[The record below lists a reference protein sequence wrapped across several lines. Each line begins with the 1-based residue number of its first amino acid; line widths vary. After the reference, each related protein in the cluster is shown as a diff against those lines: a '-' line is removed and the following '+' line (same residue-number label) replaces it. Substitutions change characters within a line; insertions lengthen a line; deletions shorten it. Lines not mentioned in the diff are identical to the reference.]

1 MKVTVVYFG
10 GQYNH
15 LILKLLRNLG
25 VNAEPI
31 EPNVAPEEID
41 SDCLILGG
49 GPYSVYQDLDKMGYA
64 KDYLLKLKIPIF
76 GICLGHELI
85 AYVFGGTVRRAEKP
99 EYGLTEI
106 YVLEEDT
113 IFKNLPKKLVVW
125 ESHSDEVFK
134 EPEGFRVIAYSE
146 NSRVQAMVNEEKGIY
161 SVQFHPEVKHTQYG
175 VEIYKNFLSV
185 CRR

>member
-15 LILKLLRNLG
+15 LILKLLKNLG
-25 VNAEPI
+25 IDATSI
-31 EPNVAPEEID
+31 EPTVKPEDINT
-41 SDCLILGG
+41 DCLILGG

-64 KDYLLKLKIPIF
+64 KEYITKLSIPIM
-76 GICLGHELI
+76 GVCLGHELI
-85 AYVFGGTVRRAEKP
+85 AHVLGGVVRKAEKP

-106 YVLEEDT
+106 HIIKEDT
-113 IFKNLPKKLVVW
+113 LFRNLPRKLVVW
-125 ESHSDEVFK
+125 ESHSDEVIK
-134 EPEGFRVIAYSE
+134 EPQGFEVIAYSE
-146 NSRVQAMVNEEKGIY
+146 SAKIQAMVNEDKGFY
-161 SVQFHPEVKHTQYG
+161 SVQFHPEVKHTQHG